1 MGVGGKRLCG
11 CVNFPLLY
19 ANGFSLASTHHL
31 HCRFYKPHKEK
42 DENEALYGP
51 HKNVFFSHFN
61 KHGKEK
67 TQKEKKDHVIDF
79 VMQMIKP
86 PN

>member
-51 HKNVFFSHFN
+51 HKNVFFFSLQQAWQR
-61 KHGKEK
+61 KDTKGKK
-67 TQKEKKDHVIDF
+67 GPCH
-79 VMQMIKP
+79 
-86 PN
+86 